1 MSAQHIICT
10 VRARTEHREKVKSL
24 LLDLVGPAIAEEG
37 CLYYYIYQ
45 QNDEPDTF
53 HIVDGWVSA
62 EAGEAHVGHPNAT
75 RWLQSLHHSYLSL
88 WNFERARGSAD
99 EQERQHRTGFSHR
112 IVGWPRLAGG
122 QTTLRRRS

>member
-37 CLYYYIYQ
+37 CLYYCIYQ

-62 EAGEAHVGHPNAT
+62 EAVEAHVAHPNVHKVVAELTPLLSQPLELRTST
-75 RWLQSLHHSYLSL
+75 RIS
-88 WNFERARGSAD
+88 G
-99 EQERQHRTGFSHR
+99 
-112 IVGWPRLAGG
+112 
-122 QTTLRRRS
+122 